1 MNFNGLYVLT
11 VVFVSFLNIVPLHVA
26 CRSLADSSV
35 IKVLCE
41 MEPKS
46 VVAKDTLNRVALHYL
61 IKNYASL
68 GNDIV
73 LKGDDLDDDKADN
86 TLTDVECCFEIQI
99 IEKENEPTNE
109 DGLVALKILLDTNPK
124 CVRVEDHR
132 LWIPL
137 HVACSSSSRRGMTNV
152 IKLLLDAWPHSIFR
166 KTSKGSDAFDCVDM
180 SGKHHPTKDL
190 VLHILENAKEQMQDD
205 LLDYDDDEAASK
217 KNYEVEFDNSDE
229 GDAQNSP
236 EELLISLDHGG
247 DEDDRGEINP
257 TLSAA
262 NESMVSSGNGS
273 AGEMEVDK
281 SNNTVDVNDRE
292 SIEAEIS
299 QEVNSCEGPATIVT
313 GGKTGIDN
321 TNHTQIETEEI
332 TIGSRTEILNWH
344 V

>member
-1 MNFNGLYVLT
+1 
-11 VVFVSFLNIVPLHVA
+11 
-26 CRSLADSSV
+26 
-35 IKVLCE
+35 

-73 LKGDDLDDDKADN
+73 LKGDDLDEDKADK
-86 TLTDVECCFEIQI
+86 TQTDVECCFEIQI

-205 LLDYDDDEAASK
+205 LLDYDDGEAASK
-217 KNYEVEFDNSDE
+217 KNHEVEFDNSDE

-247 DEDDRGEINP
+247 DEDDPGEKFR
-257 TLSAA
+257 
-262 NESMVSSGNGS
+262 SGNGS
-273 AGEMEVDK
+273 AGEMEVDR
-281 SNNTVDVNDRE
+281 SNNTGDVNDGE

-299 QEVNSCEGPATIVT
+299 QEVNSCEGPSTVVT
-313 GGKTGIDN
+313 DGKTGIDS

-332 TIGSRTEILNWH
+332 AIGSRTEILNWY